1 MQLNYHEGEYL
12 SSLGNT
18 MFGGNCE
25 GADDREIGYRAVGL
39 FYLWHHNSSNSV
51 SLFGSLSQ

>member
-18 MFGGNCE
+18 LFGGYWN
-25 GADDREIGYRAVGL
+25 GTDVHNVRNGSGL
-39 FYLWHHNSSNSV
+39 FYLWHRNDTDSIIY
-51 SLFGSLSQ
+51 FGSLSQ

>member
-18 MFGGNCE
+18 LFGGFWN
-25 GADDREIGYRAVGL
+25 GTDRGNFRNGIGL
-39 FYLWHHNSSNSV
+39 FYLWHHNHVDNFE
-51 SLFGSLSQ
+51 LFCSLSQ